1 MRVTS
6 TIGMRRACPSCS
18 TTTAVG
24 RFQTN
29 PPFGKRTSNA
39 RDLGVTVMSS
49 TVTDSAGASRAP
61 SLSMNNRMHTSL
73 LVLNLVRGCSE
84 LLAVRLPQ
92 QTCLPANYVRAS
104 LPFVDTYG
112 VAGLGLLGDPT
123 RRAIFELLARRPSS
137 VAELAQQLP
146 ISRPAVSQH
155 LRVLKDGGLVVSR
168 PEGTRRVY
176 RLNPDGVTALRA
188 YLDRIWDQALTAFQK
203 AAEAAPVDPEQE
215 ER

>member
-1 MRVTS
+1 MTATVADLRSVTGSASPPGGYS
-6 TIGMRRACPSCS
+6 TPAC
-18 TTTAVG
+18 TD
-24 RFQTN
+24 
-29 PPFGKRTSNA
+29 RTVS
-39 RDLGVTVMSS
+39 D
-49 TVTDSAGASRAP
+49 
-61 SLSMNNRMHTSL
+61 
-73 LVLNLVRGCSE
+73 
-84 LLAVRLPQ
+84 
-92 QTCLPANYVRAS
+92 S

-112 VAGLGLLGDPT
+112 DALGLLGDPS

-137 VAELAQQLP
+137 VSELAQQLP

-188 YLDRIWDQALTAFQK
+188 YLDRIWDDALTAFQK

-215 ER
+215 KR